1 MFLNGNG
8 DREIGTRTQAI
19 RLLRKKRSCDEASNL
34 VENFEKMATD
44 KAENIVARLE
54 AKIDANAKLQNT
66 KYNVLIGILSALLI
80 AALVGRFSF

>member
-1 MFLNGNG
+1 
-8 DREIGTRTQAI
+8 
-19 RLLRKKRSCDEASNL
+19 
-34 VENFEKMATD
+34 MATD